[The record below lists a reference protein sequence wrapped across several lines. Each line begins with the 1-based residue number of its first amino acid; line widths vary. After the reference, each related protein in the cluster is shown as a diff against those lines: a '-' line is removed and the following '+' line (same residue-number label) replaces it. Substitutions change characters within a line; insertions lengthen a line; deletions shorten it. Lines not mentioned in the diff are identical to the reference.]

1 MPEAGPLTL
10 WRAFVPRWAHLPLS
24 GEGAARFGGRWNPP
38 GLPAIYAARE
48 LSTAWAEY
56 NQGFVQHPAMIAQLE
71 LSDADL
77 ADLTDAA
84 VLEELGVAEAI
95 HRCQWRDAMERGLV
109 PETHE
114 LMRRL
119 LAEERGLV
127 PETHELMRR
136 LLAEGRHGVVYPSI
150 MSPGGTC
157 VALWRWNDTA
167 APRLAVI
174 DPEHRLPK
182 TPASWL

>member
-1 MPEAGPLTL
+1 MPERQPLTL

-38 GLPAIYAARE
+38 GLQAIYAARE

-56 NQGFVQHPAMIAQLE
+56 NQGFVQHPALIAQLE

-84 VLEELGVAEAI
+84 VLEELGIARAI
-95 HRCQWRDAMERGLV
+95 HRCQWRDASDRGLV
-109 PETHE
+109 PETHA
-114 LMRRL
+114 
-119 LAEERGLV
+119 LA
-127 PETHELMRR
+127 RR
-136 LLAEGRHGVVYPSI
+136 LLAEGRHGVVYPSV

-157 VALWRWNDTA
+157 VALWRWNGVD